1 MINSIGAL
9 LSSVPKDDDP
19 ASLDFVGSTI
29 VVVAESVEQVREQ
42 LSKDIYATSGVWDME
57 KVSIVPHPR
66 QLYWHLMLNPIRSR
80 SIPSNAPSGTLE

>member
-1 MINSIGAL
+1 M
-9 LSSVPKDDDP
+9 
-19 ASLDFVGSTI
+19 GSTI

-66 QLYWHLMLNPIRSR
+66 RLCWHF
-80 SIPSNAPSGTLE
+80 T

>member
-1 MINSIGAL
+1 MMNSIGAL
-9 LSSVPKDDDP
+9 LNSVPKDDNP
-19 ASLDFVGSTI
+19 ASLDFMGSTI

-66 QLYWHLMLNPIRSR
+66 RLCWPEDAK
-80 SIPSNAPSGTLE
+80 SN